1 MKNILDEMV
10 RLRTERNWSEYTLAK
25 KKKRGL
31 FQSTIGGWYR
41 SHQTPALQTLDKIY
55 RGLGS
60 PCLNFCRR
68 FL

>member
-1 MKNILDEMV
+1 MKNILDEIV

-25 KKKRGL
+25 NCGL
-31 FQSTIGGWYR
+31 SQSTIGGWYR